1 MLTWARPRRKPVS
14 AFAVKHVVED
24 HGLLARIM
32 KDVRR
37 TPYSYAVNDP
47 EATEASLGSDVYV
60 IEVRGEHKCP
70 RSYWLGYKY
79 RAYEK
84 YPRAGGGLW
93 RDHFKFKNAARPMER
108 AEGAYFDAPVQI
120 VDAQAN
126 AWLRDKV
133 PYMAEMPPHVISAL
147 DAMIADPAHGAK
159 AFA

>member
-1 MLTWARPRRKPVS
+1 MP

-37 TPYSYAVNDP
+37 TPYSYASSEP

-60 IEVRGEHKCP
+60 IEVRGEPRMP

-133 PYMAEMPPHVISAL
+133 SSIAQIPDHVVSTL
-147 DAMIADPAHGAK
+147 DALIADPTYGAK
-159 AFA
+159 PFA

>member
-1 MLTWARPRRKPVS
+1 MP

-32 KDVRR
+32 KDVRI
-37 TPYSYAVNDP
+37 TPYSYASSEP

-60 IEVRGEHKCP
+60 IEVRGEPRMP

-133 PYMAEMPPHVISAL
+133 ASIAQIPDSVVSTL
-147 DAMIADPAHGAK
+147 DALIADPSYGAK
-159 AFA
+159 PFA